1 MTILTRAERLGDHYT
16 PRSLEQF
23 VTPQPAEEI
32 DLDVYADLAPD
43 VLLEKILAHRKWRH
57 HHGISALEHREDLY
71 VAYVRRI
78 EEMLSL
84 IHDAL
89 ERHDL
94 LGTLGTASITDL
106 AASEGFVTTR
116 LIDWGAT
123 SVDAFE
129 LSEGGVDRYA
139 LLWHYLGYAK
149 RARSRMFRLD
159 FEQVNWAA
167 QLPQTYDMV
176 FSLGIIYHLENPLL
190 FARNLYAAT
199 NDVCVMESDTPT
211 FPEPCRFRGNGV
223 VYLNKDQVTVSA
235 GNVRK
240 LIEFRPD
247 REALIDIMMTA
258 GFSSVEV
265 LEPEEASGE
274 TFFGRGEKSILLCRK

>member
-1 MTILTRAERLGDHYT
+1 MTMITRSDRLGDHYT
-16 PRSLEQF
+16 PRSLDQF
-23 VTPQPAEEI
+23 VTPQPPEEV
-32 DLDVYADLAPD
+32 DLGVHASSRPDDLLA
-43 VLLEKILAHRKWRH
+43 KILSHKKWRH
-57 HHGISALEHREDLY
+57 HHGIPELQERGDLY

-84 IHDAL
+84 IRDGL
-89 ERHDL
+89 ERYDL
-94 LGTLGTASITDL
+94 LGTLPEASISDL

-139 LLWHYLGYAK
+139 LLWHYLGYAQH
-149 RARSRMFRLD
+149 ATSRMFRLD

-190 FARNLYAAT
+190 FARNLYAST
-199 NDVCVMESDTPT
+199 NDVCVMESDTPI
-211 FPEPCRFRGNGV
+211 FPEPLRFRGNGV
-223 VYLNKDQVTVSA
+223 VYLNKDQVTIGE
-235 GNVRK
+235 GNIRK

-247 REALIDIMMTA
+247 QEALIDIMLTA

-265 LEPEEASGE
+265 LKPDDPSSN